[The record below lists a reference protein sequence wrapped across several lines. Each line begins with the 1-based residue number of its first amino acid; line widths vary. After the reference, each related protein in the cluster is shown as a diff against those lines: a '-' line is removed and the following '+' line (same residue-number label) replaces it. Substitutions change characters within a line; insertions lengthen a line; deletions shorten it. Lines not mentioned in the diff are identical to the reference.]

1 MAFFLKK
8 LITQLILP
16 PFNLLV
22 LAMLGLVLV
31 KRWPRIG
38 RVLTWSSLL
47 IIFLL
52 ATPAVAGFLIRSL
65 NVPVS
70 DPAANNSAQAI
81 VILGGGL
88 RLNTPEYGDTLG
100 VYTLDRVRYGA
111 TLARKTQLPILLSG
125 GVVFVP
131 PAEAP
136 VMAKAL
142 SDEFGVTARWIESES
157 RDSEDNLTMS
167 AAILKAEHIDTVL
180 LVTHDF
186 HMRRALKHCRFAGL
200 NCIPAPVSFSG
211 RGSGG
216 LWIGQLPS
224 AGALQTSAL
233 ALHEIFG
240 NLALM
245 FHSN

>member
-16 PFNLLV
+16 PFNLLI

-31 KRWPRIG
+31 KRGPRIG
-38 RVLTWSSLL
+38 RALTWSSLL

-65 NVPVS
+65 DVPAV
-70 DPAANNSAQAI
+70 DLTADNSAQAI

-111 TLARKTQLPILLSG
+111 TLARKMNLPILVSG

-136 VMAKAL
+136 IMAKVL
-142 SDEFGVTARWIESES
+142 SSEYGLTAKWIETES
-157 RDSEDNLTMS
+157 RDSEDNLIMS
-167 AAILKAEHIDTVL
+167 AAILKAENIQTVL
-180 LVTHDF
+180 LVTHDM
-186 HMRRALKHCRFAGL
+186 HMRRALAHCRFVGL
-200 NCIPAPVSFSG
+200 KCIPAPVSYSG
-211 RGSGG
+211 RATGGS
-216 LWIGQLPS
+216 WIGQLPS

-233 ALHEIFG
+233 ALHEMLG
-240 NLALM
+240 NLALI